1 MSDENGMSKGLI
13 LGLLTG
19 TIIGSVLGLLFAPKS
34 GRELRGEL
42 KEKSDEFL
50 NGAEDYLE
58 QAKEKQIR

>member
-34 GRELRGEL
+34 GRELRGDL
-42 KEKSDEFL
+42 KEKS
-50 NGAEDYLE
+50 EDF
-58 QAKEKQIR
+58 